1 MNTPLYQVC
10 VKVDLTLSRGL
21 CVLASFFVVAMMLH
35 IVAGIFSRHALGE
48 PLGGVTEIVSVYDM
62 VAVTFLPLAYV
73 THQNAHISVE
83 LFTRALTIFWVK
95 VIDTLAVL
103 FVVVLSSWV
112 TFETAIAALESF
124 QIAEVW
130 ESGDGFLS
138 VWISRLFLPL
148 GIGAMTFSWILVA
161 VRRIDELARF
171 NVSRLVSR

>member
-95 VIDTLAVL
+95 VIDL
-103 FVVVLSSWV
+103 
-112 TFETAIAALESF
+112 
-124 QIAEVW
+124 
-130 ESGDGFLS
+130 
-138 VWISRLFLPL
+138 RL
-148 GIGAMTFSWILVA
+148 
-161 VRRIDELARF
+161 
-171 NVSRLVSR
+171 